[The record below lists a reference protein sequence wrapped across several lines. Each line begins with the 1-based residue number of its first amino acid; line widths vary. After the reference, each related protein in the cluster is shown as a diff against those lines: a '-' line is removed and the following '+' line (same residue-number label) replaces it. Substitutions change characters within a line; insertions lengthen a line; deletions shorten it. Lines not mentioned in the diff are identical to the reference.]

1 LVIVDKTEAIKL
13 LGGTLARGILWATA
27 ALAAKT
33 GVENISENT
42 AASLGA
48 FAAAIIIA
56 AASAWWS
63 RRKDKKLLQTIP
75 A

>member
-1 LVIVDKTEAIKL
+1 MDKTEAIKL

-33 GVENISENT
+33 GAENITEDT
-42 AASLGA
+42 AAGLGA

-75 A
+75 H